1 MESKLYKRKKEIF
14 EKEFVI
20 VGTGDLGPTN
30 AFVSVYNEK
39 EVESIFG
46 RKGTLYK
53 SYMQIKDTIP
63 SHVNVTMIK
72 TTGAHAVAYF
82 NLNSKNGEIQS
93 DTLVLT
99 SIYSNQL
106 YNNVKIHAYEDR
118 LEFDFSSYLNM
129 ENAKYYYKDYEVV
142 GQLVNA
148 INEDTYNAKNVVIA
162 NCSINEYTPFD
173 SSFYIINETTR
184 NMVGGNSGLDVTKEE
199 LYMCLEK
206 TYDIMLGEEIH
217 LLTVT
222 NAFLD
227 DEINLT
233 YQSGRKCTFYE
244 QLLKFLAT
252 QLKYGTV
259 TTGFITFSPNI
270 KVDKDVVGKIKL
282 VLNKCRSNENLSK
295 YSFLISIPF
304 GELYYDNKYDY
315 SNPLMFYSSLYL
327 NLEPNSNTTNK
338 YLNDTYNIKEY
349 LDYEQIKALNEIGV
363 VTFRHSPYF
372 DKVVACNGVTSVTY
386 QSEFKYIVNVSMVQ
400 TVMPVMKKELEN
412 HLGENLK
419 TVAESNI
426 IKEDVR
432 KVLASFT
439 SKEIIDKY
447 QFDLSI
453 DYEMCE
459 LICNLHLKTAYM
471 VEDIEMVGKIKLEQL
486 EEV

>member
-1 MESKLYKRKKEIF
+1 MESKLYKRKKEVF

-20 VGTGDLGPTN
+20 VGSSNLGPTN
-30 AFVSVYNEK
+30 AFVNVSSDK

-46 RKGTLYK
+46 REGTLYN
-53 SYMQIKDTIP
+53 SYIQIKDTIP
-63 SHVNVTMIK
+63 SHISVTMIK
-72 TTGAHAVAYF
+72 TTGTHAVSYF

-93 DTLVLT
+93 DALVFT

-118 LEFDFSSYLNM
+118 LEFEFPSYINI
-129 ENAKYYYKDYEVV
+129 ENAKYYYRNYEVV
-142 GQLVNA
+142 GQLINA

-184 NMVGGNSGLDVTKEE
+184 NMVGGSSGLDVTKEE

-217 LLTVT
+217 LLSIT
-222 NAFLD
+222 NAFID
-227 DEINLT
+227 DEIDLN
-233 YQSGRKCTFYE
+233 YQSGRRCTFYE
-244 QLLKFLAT
+244 QLLNFLAH

-259 TTGFITFSPNI
+259 STGFITVSDKL
-270 KVDKDVVGKIKL
+270 KVDKDLVGNMKL
-282 VLNKCRSNENLSK
+282 VLNKCRTNENLLQ

-304 GELYYDNKYDY
+304 GELYYNNKLAY

-338 YLNDTYNIKEY
+338 HLDDSFNIKEY
-349 LDYEQIKALNEIGV
+349 LDYEQIKALNELGV

-400 TVMPVMKKELEN
+400 TVMPVMKNELEK

-432 KVLASFT
+432 KVLATFT

-453 DYEMCE
+453 DYELGE